1 MVELRFSN
9 PVSGLP
15 ATLVFGEREAAVPF
29 SISAGATFAPLSK
42 TVVEVRRTF
51 ALGAYTEVLPETKVR
66 LEASLFG
73 GATTAFSGA
82 AVARAAF
89 SVEATS
95 EVEFFANVTARRTFT
110 IEVGSDFTPVPM
122 VRRYGQFDIL
132 SGANASFY
140 GAAAVKATLNISG
153 DSAFAPVG
161 KFRKAYTMRPGVSY
175 VFTPTKE
182 LFVLKTPS
190 NRT

>member
-9 PVSGLP
+9 PVSGLS
-15 ATLVFGEREAAVPF
+15 ATLVFGERE
-29 SISAGATFAPLSK
+29 

-51 ALGAYTEVLPETKVR
+51 VLGAYTEVLPETKVR

-73 GATTAFSGA
+73 GATTAFSMA
-82 AVARAAF
+82 VVARAAF
-89 SVEATS
+89 SIEAAS
-95 EVEFFANVTARRTFT
+95 EVEFFANVTSRRTFT
-110 IEVGSDFTPVPM
+110 IEVGSDFTPVPL

-132 SGANASFY
+132 SGASFH
-140 GAAAVKATLNISG
+140 GAAAVKATLSIYG
-153 DSAFAPVG
+153 DSTFAPVG